1 MENWNMLKPLHS
13 LYFSSTSVLI
23 ASFVRTIA
31 CERGCMGRPLGGDW
45 LFWGNKHAFQLD
57 IRSFWKQR
65 CCKLKNGPRIAKDR
79 ILSPLILAISWMT
92 CLHAQLLH
100 GRIPSSRAMLWAR
113 LLSSK
118 QMPHASHHFDVQ
130 TRKRQGNT
138 SQNKEDRNTMQKSSP
153 KQCTLWFGSCPGS
166 AWCGCWCTSTS
177 TPTHDPNIERCAKR
191 TISWCSVIGLKTSWS
206 KHGIHQ
212 LFIKLKLR
220 PGPTNWSK
228 RTQFLQTKQKLWSNQ
243 SWSGVWCQLQLWHL
257 RDVDAKAK
265 HSSVINIDLWIYA
278 YIAVYCKY
286 EASHTQMERH
296 PRSCPLSSKHVGI
309 ASYPRSYYFP
319 FSAHRRWYPL
329 EAPGGWKQPIKQG
342 IIRDSSRGCI
352 QPMLQNVTQNINWRR
367 CGAFHEFAFKSHAW
381 GRVLTAGLHPM
392 DPVGFC
398 PNSWEI

>member
-1 MENWNMLKPLHS
+1 MHSCCMVESQVPGQCCGLGCCPANKCLTRVTTLMFKQEN
-13 LYFSSTSVLI
+13 
-23 ASFVRTIA
+23 
-31 CERGCMGRPLGGDW
+31 D
-45 LFWGNKHAFQLD
+45 
-57 IRSFWKQR
+57 
-65 CCKLKNGPRIAKDR
+65 
-79 ILSPLILAISWMT
+79 
-92 CLHAQLLH
+92 
-100 GRIPSSRAMLWAR
+100 
-113 LLSSK
+113 
-118 QMPHASHHFDVQ
+118 
-130 TRKRQGNT
+130 
-138 SQNKEDRNTMQKSSP
+138 KE
-153 KQCTLWFGSCPGS
+153 
-166 AWCGCWCTSTS
+166 
-177 TPTHDPNIERCAKR
+177 TH
-191 TISWCSVIGLKTSWS
+191 LKTRRTETQCKNPPQSNAPCGLGPVQDLRGVAVGVRAPQHRHTIRISSDAQSERFLDAQWLGS
-206 KHGIHQ
+206 RLRGVNMASNQ

-342 IIRDSSRGCI
+342 IIRDSSGDASSQCCK
-352 QPMLQNVTQNINWRR
+352 M
-367 CGAFHEFAFKSHAW
+367 
-381 GRVLTAGLHPM
+381 
-392 DPVGFC
+392 
-398 PNSWEI
+398 